1 MEHIYRHIKDLPV
14 KVSLIKSVAQDIDKG
29 YDCCLYVSPKFT
41 DFYGLANLRYQPSDK
56 YVIRGRDHEIFYLA
70 LILNS
75 VAGKILF
82 SDDSKAALSVNT
94 KTLAKVILPPSQGY
108 SDRVGRL
115 LEVLVQWF
123 RFYADTDNPQIGSDV
138 RKVYQVCVS
147 LLSLVRNYFV
157 EQLYL
162 PDLFERNGVDII
174 SAWIDIL
181 NKVDFKVAEMNLQE
195 LDEVAFI
202 LMTSAND
209 LFEEMNKMKV
219 FQSASL
225 QELKR
230 LLTISSVSVQQQ

>member
-41 DFYGLANLRYQPSDK
+41 DFYGLANLRYQSSDK
-56 YVIRGRDHEIFYLA
+56 YVIRGRDHELLYIA

-75 VAGKILF
+75 VAGRVLF
-82 SDDSKAALSVNT
+82 SDDSKTALSVNT
-94 KTLAKVILPPSQGY
+94 RTLANVILPPSQGY
-108 SDRVGRL
+108 SDSVGCL

-123 RFYADTDNPQIGSDV
+123 RFYADADNHQIGSDV
-138 RKVYQVCVS
+138 RKVYQICVS
-147 LLSLVRNYFV
+147 LLSLVRNYLV

-174 SAWIDIL
+174 SAWNDIL
-181 NKVDFKVAEMNLQE
+181 NEIDVDLEHVNLQV
-195 LDEVAFI
+195 LDEFAFI
-202 LMTSAND
+202 LMTSANP

-225 QELKR
+225 NELKR
-230 LLTISSVSVQQQ
+230 LLTIFSVSVQ